1 MAKFASMISTI
12 AMNKKLFSQKSLLSL
27 ALLLLMASGVLAQT
41 SGQAGDTRLP
51 MDPDVRTGKLPN
63 GMTYYVKRN
72 VEPAN
77 RAELRLAVN
86 AGSVLEN
93 DEQQGLAHFCE
104 HMAFNGSTH
113 FKKNELVDALEAM
126 GVKFG
131 PHLNA
136 YTSFDE
142 TVYMLQVPTDKQELV
157 DKALLVMEDWAQG
170 LSFEN
175 TEIDKERG
183 VVLEEWRLRSGAM
196 TRMIQEIMPVITNG
210 SRYADR
216 LPIGKPE
223 ILKNFKY
230 DVLKDFYK
238 QWYRPDLMAVIV
250 VGDFDPDKMTDAVKA
265 RFGAV
270 PAKANAGDR
279 PQYPVPDHADVK
291 AKVVNDPESQFTMLQ
306 ILFKHENT
314 NYETEKDYRDALLA
328 EIGCGMFTARLD
340 ELKQMGQLS
349 TLFTFAYDGSIQ
361 GIRSKSA
368 LTVLGLLNAE
378 GAKKSTEVMLTEL
391 ERMKRH
397 GFVQTEFDRQKSKM
411 LTQAEQAFNERNKT
425 SSDQLA
431 MTYVED
437 FLESDPTM
445 NPEQHL
451 NLKKAMLPTITLEE
465 VNAKMRSLMPAGN
478 TVIALTGAE
487 KEGSKFPT
495 EQEVLD
501 KFKSLGT
508 ENVEPYK
515 ELVDDRPL
523 ISKPITAGKVVSS
536 TTDPKWGITEWKLSN
551 GAKVILKPTNFKD
564 DEIMMDA
571 FSLGGTSRFD
581 DRSYDKGWAC
591 DELIAQSGV
600 GQFKEAV
607 LRKKLAD
614 KTADVRPYLDDYH
627 EGLYGYSSV
636 KDLETM
642 LQLVHLYFTAPRQ
655 DGEAFKAF
663 LDNMKVQR
671 GFSNGPEG
679 RFQDTLMTTLAQGHK
694 RRQPLTDERIA
705 KMDLTQSYMNY
716 MDRFMEASDF
726 TFLLVGSFD
735 PEKIKPWVEQYIGGL
750 PGMNRV
756 EKPKD
761 LGISA
766 PEGVV
771 KKSFKA
777 GKEPKSAV
785 SITFPGAFEFSAQNM
800 YEMDAMMGVLRIML
814 RESMR
819 EEKGGVYGVG
829 ANAIQQSYPK
839 QGYRIQISFGC
850 APERVDELIA
860 TVWTEIKRL
869 QTEGASEKN
878 LQKVQEIDRRSR
890 ETDLKDNQW
899 WQQHIRQMRLNGIPY
914 SALDSYDSWISGL
927 TGAKIAELAR
937 KYLTESRYTQVV
949 LYPETN

>member
-1 MAKFASMISTI
+1 
-12 AMNKKLFSQKSLLSL
+12 MNKKIFCQKSLLSL
-27 ALLLLMASGVLAQT
+27 ALLVLLGMGAFAQT
-41 SGQAGDTRLP
+41 SGQAGDKRLP

-86 AGSVLEN
+86 AGSVLET
-93 DEQQGLAHFCE
+93 DDQQGLAHFCE

-157 DKALLVMEDWAQG
+157 DKSLLVMEDWAQG

-175 TEIDKERG
+175 NEIDKERG

-196 TRMIQEIMPVITNG
+196 TRVIQEIMPVITNG
-210 SRYADR
+210 SQYADR

-230 DVLKDFYK
+230 EVLKDFYK
-238 QWYRPDLMAVIV
+238 KWYRPDLMSVIV
-250 VGDFDPDKMTDAVKA
+250 VGDFDLDKMTEAVKA
-265 RFGAV
+265 KFGAI
-270 PAKANAGDR
+270 PAKPNAGER
-279 PQYPVPDHADVK
+279 PTFPIPDHADVK
-291 AKVVNDPESQFTMLQ
+291 AKVVKDPESQFTLLQ

-314 NYETEKDYRDALLA
+314 NYETEADYRNALIA
-328 EIGCGMFTARLD
+328 ELGCAMFTARLD
-340 ELKQMGQLS
+340 ELKQLGQLS

-368 LTVLGLLNAE
+368 LTAMSLLNAE
-378 GAKKSTEVMLTEL
+378 SAKKSTDIILTEL
-391 ERMKRH
+391 ERMRRH
-397 GFVQTEFDRQKSKM
+397 GFVQTEFDRQKSKVV
-411 LTQAEQAFNERNKT
+411 TQAEQAFNERNKT
-425 SSDQLA
+425 PSDQLA

-437 FLESDPTM
+437 FLESDPSL

-465 VNAKMRSLMPAGN
+465 VNAKMRSLMPEGN
-478 TVIALTGAE
+478 TVIALAGAE
-487 KEGSKFPT
+487 KEGSPFPT
-495 EQEVLD
+495 EQEILD
-501 KFKSLGT
+501 KVKSLRT

-523 ISKPITAGKVVSS
+523 ISKPITAGKVVSA
-536 TTDPKWGITEWKLSN
+536 TTDSKWGITEWKLSN
-551 GAKVILKPTNFKD
+551 GAKVVLKPTQFKD
-564 DEIMMDA
+564 DEILMDA
-571 FSLGGTSRFD
+571 FSLGGSSRFD
-581 DRSYDKGWAC
+581 DRSYEKGWAC
-591 DELIAQSGV
+591 DELIAHSGV

-607 LRKKLAD
+607 LQKKLAD
-614 KTADVRPYLDDYH
+614 KACYVQPYMDDYH
-627 EGLYGYSSV
+627 EGMYGSSSV

-642 LQLVHLYFTAPRQ
+642 LQLVHLFFTAPRQ
-655 DGEAFKAF
+655 DKDAYNAF
-663 LDNMKVQR
+663 LDDMKVQR

-679 RFQDTLMTTLAQGHK
+679 RFQDTVMVTLAQGHK

-705 KMDLTQSYMNY
+705 KLDLTQSYMNY

-726 TFLLVGSFD
+726 TFLFVGNFD

-771 KKSFKA
+771 KKSFQA
-777 GKEPKSAV
+777 GKEPKSMV
-785 SITFPGAFEFSAQNM
+785 SITFPGTFEFSAQNM

-829 ANAIQQSYPK
+829 ANAVQQSYPK
-839 QGYRIQISFGC
+839 QGYRIQIGFGC
-850 APERVDELIA
+850 APERVDELVA
-860 TVWTEIKRL
+860 TVFNEIKRL
-869 QTEGASEKN
+869 QSEGASEKN

-890 ETDLKDNQW
+890 ETDLKDNRW
-899 WQQHIRQMRLNGIPY
+899 WQENIKRMRLNGIPA
-914 SALDSYDSWISGL
+914 SAMDDYESWINGL
-927 TGAKIAELAR
+927 TGAKIAELAK
-937 KYLTESRYTQVV
+937 KYFSESHYTQVV
-949 LYPETN
+949 LYPESN